1 MEYFCCGSGI
11 SKVFKMVC
19 VISEQA
25 FNGLPKEN
33 DQKLFSQILILFV
46 LFFQVT
52 SKKDLLSSGEESPKP
67 SFQDKDFIIDCL
79 CWHNEYRARHGAPA
93 LSASSEVSFD

>member
-1 MEYFCCGSGI
+1 MNYF
-11 SKVFKMVC
+11 
-19 VISEQA
+19 
-25 FNGLPKEN
+25 N
-33 DQKLFSQILILFV
+33 ILILFL

-67 SFQDKDFIIDCL
+67 SFQDKDFIIDSL

-93 LSASSEVSFD
+93 LSASSEVSFKNTCKYFFILWKLTFLISTNFILLSLSGTL